1 MSRRPSPAMIVAVV
15 ALLAALTGTATAASV
30 LITKSSQIKNGVI
43 TGKKL
48 KKHTITADRLARN
61 VSLRGAPGVQGPQ
74 GPLGLPGVQGPKGD
88 AGAPGPK
95 GDAGAPGTARAYADV
110 RPDLAGNDK
119 IIASRSQG
127 VVAIANSATGVWCL
141 TLATPIPDDANGD
154 PTLPAL
160 VSADRGDS
168 VAADP
173 RAYTRNSQA
182 NCATGQVEVMT
193 FDGTTASNEV
203 GFTVLVP

>member
-1 MSRRPSPAMIVAVV
+1 MSRRPSPALIVAVV
-15 ALLAALTGTATAASV
+15 ALVAALTGTATAASV

-48 KKHTITADRLARN
+48 KKGTITADRLARN
-61 VSLRGAPGVQGPQ
+61 VSVRGAQGPQ
-74 GPLGLPGVQGPKGD
+74 GAAGAQGVPGVQGPKGD
-88 AGAPGPK
+88 TGALGPK
-95 GDAGAPGTARAYADV
+95 GDAGAPGTARAYADI
-110 RPDLAGNDK
+110 RPDLAGNNK
-119 IIASRSQG
+119 IIDARSNG
-127 VVAIANSATGVWCL
+127 VVAIENKATGVWCL
-141 TLATPIPDDANGD
+141 SLATPVPDDSNGD

-168 VAADP
+168 VASDP

-182 NCATGQVEVMT
+182 NCAAGQVEVMT
-193 FDGTTASNEV
+193 FDGTTASDEV